1 MILYY
6 DHQYYER
13 TSPSHKMRFVCNPE
27 ATNKSCIKFDTF
39 MYRLY
44 GNWCSS
50 LFIIFVLA
58 VSSNGMDMRK
68 GRYGERFAGLLE
80 VDELISYLRW
90 IYVEIVAPESH
101 YIAPIWKRTKTH
113 TCIRILHTTR
123 QKLDSLITTNWQQ
136 RLYWAIFPCHLL
148 FLFLFLLLLNSVRV
162 IETII
167 AFSFERK
174 E

>member
-1 MILYY
+1 MHKIRYIYVQIIRELMLELVYHFCVGCVIQWNGY
-6 DHQYYER
+6 AER
-13 TSPSHKMRFVCNPE
+13 EIRREICGAAGSGRIN
-27 ATNKSCIKFDTF
+27 
-39 MYRLY
+39 
-44 GNWCSS
+44 
-50 LFIIFVLA
+50 IIFTMNICWDCGTW
-58 VSSNGMDMRK
+58 VSLYCTNMKTNEIARQWKDN
-68 GRYGERFAGLLE
+68 ER
-80 VDELISYLRW
+80 
-90 IYVEIVAPESH
+90 
-101 YIAPIWKRTKTH
+101 TH